1 VFSQA
6 HSFIIHARGF
16 AMKQSLFKRLPDCRR
31 KCRLWRGTGKNQG
44 FTLVELLVV
53 IAIIGVLIGLLLP
66 AVQAARESARM
77 ASCKNN
83 LKQMGVAT
91 HNFMSARN
99 GFPPSATGMN
109 AAANTN
115 FGGISY
121 FGLIMPYCEQED
133 TVANVTWDEAVATAS
148 TGRGNAESHANY
160 LAFSPSS
167 KQPPYMICPTR
178 GRRFTRNNSTSD
190 RLTVCDYGLISISAI
205 DFHQTPTN
213 SICFAIQ
220 GSRCGGSQH
229 ATVTGV
235 GRQVLNIAMGPKNA
249 NGEFV
254 TQVTGTVALS
264 RAYAGW
270 YPRVRE
276 KDVTDGLSK
285 TAILAEKHL
294 YKTELGKGGCYSSRT
309 ACTGI
314 HGYDD
319 APVTIHAQGG
329 SNSLLVLA
337 NLGGIARGADDPGF
351 PPTIGSWHPGMC
363 HFRFADGS
371 VRSIDVTIDDTT
383 LLRMG
388 DRRDGQNFVLP

>member
-1 VFSQA
+1 MIVFS
-6 HSFIIHARGF
+6 RGF
-16 AMKQSLFKRLPDCRR
+16 AAMRDVVVRGSVGLAGSNASGRR
-31 KCRLWRGTGKNQG
+31 KG

-53 IAIIGVLIGLLLP
+53 IAIIGTLVGLLLP
-66 AVQAARESARM
+66 AVQTARESARRS
-77 ASCKNN
+77 ACSNN

-99 GFPPSATGMN
+99 GFPPSATGPTGG
-109 AAANTN
+109 ANTQY
-115 FGGISY
+115 GGISY
-121 FGLIMPYCEQED
+121 FGLIMPYCEQAD
-133 TVANVTWDEAVATAS
+133 TVANVTWDEAVATSS
-148 TGRGNAESHANY
+148 TGRGNAQSLANMI
-160 LAFSPSS
+160 AFATSS

-190 RLTVCDYGLISISAI
+190 RLTVCDYSLVSITDITVYWARVL
-205 DFHQTPTN
+205 TN
-213 SICFAIQ
+213 SICFANK
-220 GSRCGGSQH
+220 GSKCGETEH
-229 ATVTGV
+229 PTVTGI

-254 TQVTGTVALS
+254 TQVNGTVALN

-294 YKTELGKGGCYSSRT
+294 YKTELGKGGCYGVGRT

-329 SNSLLVLA
+329 AFALFGIA
-337 NLGGIARGADDPGF
+337 NLGGIARGADDPGDTT
-351 PPTIGSWHPGMC
+351 TIGSWHPGIC
-363 HFRFADGS
+363 HFLFADGS

-383 LLRMG
+383 LLRIG

>member
-1 VFSQA
+1 MIVFGQ
-6 HSFIIHARGF
+6 GF
-16 AMKQSLFKRLPDCRR
+16 AAMRDVVVRGSVGTAGSNASRR
-31 KCRLWRGTGKNQG
+31 NKG

-53 IAIIGVLIGLLLP
+53 IAIIGTLVGLLLP
-66 AVQAARESARM
+66 AVQTAREAARGSAC
-77 ASCKNN
+77 SNN

-99 GFPPSATGMN
+99 GFPPSATGMTGG
-109 AAANTN
+109 ANTN

-121 FGLIMPYCEQED
+121 FGLIMPYCEQAD
-133 TVANVTWDEAVATAS
+133 TVANVTWEEAIATAN
-148 TGRGNAESHANY
+148 TGRGNAESYANY
-160 LAFSPSS
+160 QAFSPSS

-178 GRRFTRNNSTSD
+178 GQRRTTNNSAGD
-190 RLTVCDYGLISISAI
+190 RFTVCDYGLVSIADISFYNI
-205 DFHQTPTN
+205 PNN
-213 SICFAIQ
+213 SICYANKGI
-220 GSRCGGSQH
+220 RCGGTEH
-229 ATVTGV
+229 ATVAGV

-254 TQVTGTVALS
+254 TQVTGAVALS

-294 YKTELGKGGCYSSRT
+294 YKTELGKGGCYVSRT

-314 HGYDD
+314 NGYDD
-319 APVTIHAQGG
+319 APVTIAAQGG
-329 SNSLLVLA
+329 SNALLVLA
-337 NLGGIARGADDPGF
+337 NLGGIARGADDPATAT
-351 PPTIGSWHPGMC
+351 TIGSWHPGMC
-363 HFRFADGS
+363 QFLFADGS

-383 LLRMG
+383 LLRIG

>member
-1 VFSQA
+1 MRDTVVRCGSRTIRNK
-6 HSFIIHARGF
+6 SRGNK
-16 AMKQSLFKRLPDCRR
+16 ASRR
-31 KCRLWRGTGKNQG
+31 GG
-44 FTLVELLVV
+44 FTLVELLAV
-53 IAIIGVLIGLLLP
+53 IAIIGLLVGLLLP
-66 AVQAARESARM
+66 AVQTAREAARQSA
-77 ASCKNN
+77 CQNN

-91 HNFMSARN
+91 HNFISVRN
-99 GFPPSATGMN
+99 GFPPSATGRTS
-109 AAANTN
+109 NTSG

-121 FGLIMPYCEQED
+121 FGLIMPYCEQAD
-133 TVANVTWDEAVATAS
+133 TVANVTWDEAIATSS
-148 TGRGNAESHANY
+148 TGPGNAESLANY

-178 GRRFTRNNSTSD
+178 GRRSTTNNSAGD
-190 RLTVCDYGLISISAI
+190 RFTVCDYGLVSIADIS
-205 DFHQTPTN
+205 FYNVPTN
-213 SICFAIQ
+213 SICFANK
-220 GSRCGGSQH
+220 GSRCGGSEH

-254 TQVTGTVALS
+254 TQVTGTAALS

-314 HGYDD
+314 NGYDD
-319 APVTIHAQGG
+319 VPVTVHAQGG
-329 SNSLLVLA
+329 SNALLVLA
-337 NLGGIARGADDPGF
+337 NLGGIARGADDPADTT
-351 PPTIGSWHPGMC
+351 TIGSWHPGMC
-363 HFRFADGS
+363 PFLFADGS

-383 LLRMG
+383 LLRIG